1 MEIIMVSGI
10 SDSSYSVLY
19 SAQTSSSSSELT
31 EDEESTLDEIL
42 ANYDSSD
49 MSEDDFKSLMEDI
62 KESGITMSKD
72 LMSYME
78 KSGFEAPEAPP
89 EMPEEDSEESSKIQE
104 LLEQLQNG
112 EISQEDFDSIVQDM
126 QKAGESTSG
135 NLVDAK
141 V

>member
-1 MEIIMVSGI
+1 MVSGI